1 MNVFS
6 ELDYACTS
14 QPNFW
19 ISCYVVPYIAIM
31 GGCGDYEKY
40 SSQFFLDI
48 LLMSQPNL
56 LGFEQGN
63 DFKKQENDYYFQMYM
78 VPDKYGIKSGETF
91 GFTF

>member
-1 MNVFS
+1 
-6 ELDYACTS
+6 
-14 QPNFW
+14 
-19 ISCYVVPYIAIM
+19 
-31 GGCGDYEKY
+31 
-40 SSQFFLDI
+40 
-48 LLMSQPNL
+48 MSQPNL